1 MVNTFSK
8 GNKKTPKVTPIT
20 GGRFLGGSMTLNLA
34 PSSISQDTYFQ
45 NLLAAT
51 HSHLDHLTRGLR
63 LLSTASVNGCL
74 LALLRGLCAHVLESL
89 SRILRSVLSQLLVSG
104 EAEDMM
110 GQRNG
115 GMRGRQEAGAG
126 ARETVPSFE
135 PTQQKRSFAK
145 DSSVKVIHRSDG
157 H

>member
-1 MVNTFSK
+1 M
-8 GNKKTPKVTPIT
+8 TPIT

-34 PSSISQDTYFQ
+34 PSSISQATYFQ

-51 HSHLDHLTRGLR
+51 HSHLDHLIRGLR
-63 LLSTASVNGCL
+63 LLSTASINGCL
-74 LALLRGLCAHVLESL
+74 LALLRGLFAHVLESL

-115 GMRGRQEAGAG
+115 GMRGGRRQGLGPGRQSPPLSPLSKSGALPK
-126 ARETVPSFE
+126 TL
-135 PTQQKRSFAK
+135 Q
-145 DSSVKVIHRSDG
+145 
-157 H
+157 

>member
-1 MVNTFSK
+1 M
-8 GNKKTPKVTPIT
+8 TPIT

-34 PSSISQDTYFQ
+34 PSSISQATYFQ

-51 HSHLDHLTRGLR
+51 HSHLDHLIRGLR
-63 LLSTASVNGCL
+63 LLSTASINGCL

-115 GMRGRQEAGAG
+115 GMRGGRRQGLGPGRQSPPLSPLSKSGALPK
-126 ARETVPSFE
+126 TL
-135 PTQQKRSFAK
+135 Q
-145 DSSVKVIHRSDG
+145 
-157 H
+157 